1 MTQLQ
6 MDKRLLWLPV
16 LLALTSCS
24 SVATK
29 PAPEEAPQDLLSA
42 DKEPAVPLDLQQLLP
57 PLENN
62 LSTAEE
68 RFDVVAEATPA
79 PLFFRSLVTG
89 TGYNLVIHP
98 QVSGNI
104 TLQLSNVTLSE
115 TPAGGA
121 GYLWIRFYPL
131 GLWHSDSA
139 QSAANPYVSH

>member
-6 MDKRLLWLPV
+6 TDKRLLWLPL

-29 PAPEEAPQDLLSA
+29 PAPEEAADQLLTA
-42 DKEPAVPLDLQQLLP
+42 DQEPAPALDLQQLLP

-115 TPAGGA
+115 TRSEERRVGKARGA
-121 GYLWIRFYPL
+121 RRAP
-131 GLWHSDSA
+131 
-139 QSAANPYVSH
+139 